1 MAYTQA
7 QNRATQKFIKE
18 NLEEIRFRIKKGER
32 ALVKQIANE
41 AGQSLTQY
49 IVQAINE
56 RAGRQII
63 TPTSQGKP
71 EQ

>member
-7 QNRATQKFIKE
+7 QNRATQKYIKE
-18 NLEEIRFRIKKGER
+18 NLEEVRFRVKKGER
-32 ALVKQIANE
+32 ALVKQLADE

-49 IVQAINE
+49 LIQAINQ
-56 RAGRQII
+56 RAGRQVV
-63 TPTSQGKP
+63 TPSSQEEP